1 MIDIGALGEIALYNA
16 LTKLGLAPN
25 EAEKAVADVVNA
37 KEVET
42 KLDIA
47 ELKTEI
53 GKLETL
59 ITWRLMMG
67 LGIAVAIIKHL
78 KTSRHRCSWLS
89 LPVSRAN

>member
-1 MIDIGALGEIALYNA
+1 MIDICALGEIALYNA

-25 EAEKAVADVVNA
+25 EAEKAVADVAHA

-53 GKLETL
+53 RKLETARKVSYL
-59 ITWRLMMG
+59 ASDDW
-67 LGIAVAIIKHL
+67 
-78 KTSRHRCSWLS
+78 SWHCCC
-89 LPVSRAN
+89 NY